1 MSYVNRV
8 LEPDERVLYSTTLH
22 WRSLLPA
29 IAFLAAGLGCAIAL
43 PWAGSER
50 QQPLLIAAAVFGAL
64 AIASWIPAAIRR
76 FSTEFVVT
84 DRRVILKRGVFGR
97 HTIEMKRTKVESVDV
112 D

>member
-1 MSYVNRV
+1 M
-8 LEPDERVLYSTTLH
+8 
-22 WRSLLPA
+22 
-29 IAFLAAGLGCAIAL
+29 
-43 PWAGSER
+43 
-50 QQPLLIAAAVFGAL
+50 LIAAAVFGAL

-97 HTIEMKRTKVESVDV
+97 HTIEMNRTKVESVDV